1 MFEPEE
7 FLETLDR
14 MIELSLGM
22 LAELKHDEELSFEV
36 ETDLLRLRDLHE
48 RIRIQFG
55 IDSIVVH

>member
-14 MIELSLGM
+14 MIELSLGI